1 MRTLARRI
9 CLMPICSKTEAT
21 LRPRRERNVRR
32 RRERKPCPR
41 QSILRSR
48 EPSRQ
53 RYRGRRRRDRGR
65 QDRPLDGLGATRPGE
80 DRRALSGRRRGAQRQ
95 GVAGGA
101 SSLRRAEAHNRPPSE
116 GLCRS
121 IASASTCSRPPA
133 ERLRRRRIRPAES
146 DGAECRKDHRRRTW
160 KTRRRPICCRSPRKR
175 PSSSGGIGRRAR
187 FRSVCPKGRGGSTP
201 PLSTDMCIHNA
212 A

>member
-1 MRTLARRI
+1 MPKAIYSALARALAAALSR
-9 CLMPICSKTEAT
+9 PAPPRSWEARSPT
-21 LRPRRERNVRR
+21 RRSRSNSPRRGSM
-32 RRERKPCPR
+32 CP
-41 QSILRSR
+41 
-48 EPSRQ
+48 
-53 RYRGRRRRDRGR
+53 
-65 QDRPLDGLGATRPGE
+65 
-80 DRRALSGRRRGAQRQ
+80 LSGRRRGAQDKESQ
-95 GVAGGA
+95 EA
-101 SSLRRAEAHNRPPSE
+101 LRPCVGQRLTTGPERRPLPT
-116 GLCRS
+116 

>member
-21 LRPRRERNVRR
+21 LRPRRERNLHR

-80 DRRALSGRRRGAQRQ
+80 DRCAPCQGGVEAPKDKESQEALRPCVGQRLTTGPERRP
-95 GVAGGA
+95 
-101 SSLRRAEAHNRPPSE
+101 LPT
-116 GLCRS
+116 

-201 PLSTDMCIHNA
+201 PLSTDMRIHNTA
-212 A
+212 